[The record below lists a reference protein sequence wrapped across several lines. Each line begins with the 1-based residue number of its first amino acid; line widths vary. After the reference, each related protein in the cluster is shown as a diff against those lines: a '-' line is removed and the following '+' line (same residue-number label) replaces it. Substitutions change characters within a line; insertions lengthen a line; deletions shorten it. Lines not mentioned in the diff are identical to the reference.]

1 MSRWL
6 PYPLHSA
13 LLFLIWLLLVGSV
26 SPGHLL
32 LAALLAW
39 LLPWTLKKLSVPPS
53 NMRRPIAFIK
63 LFGIVVAD
71 IVRSN
76 IAVARIILTP
86 NIQKKADFTSGFIE
100 IPLEL
105 KSHYAL
111 ALLATIITSTPGTLW
126 VDYDGRR
133 KVMTLHVLDL
143 VDEEGWVKLI
153 KTRYERFLLEI
164 FE

>member
-1 MSRWL
+1 MNRWL
-6 PYPLHSA
+6 PYPLHSG
-13 LLFLIWLLLVGSV
+13 LLFLIWLLLADSI

-39 LLPWTLKKLSVPPS
+39 ILPWGLHTLNVPPAY
-53 NMRRPIAFIK
+53 MRRPLAFAK
-63 LFGIVVAD
+63 LFCIVVAD
-71 IVRSN
+71 IIRSN
-76 IAVARIILTP
+76 IAVARIVLTP
-86 NIQKKADFTSGFIE
+86 KIEKTSDFIE

-126 VDYDGRR
+126 VDYDSER

-143 VDEEGWVKLI
+143 VDEAGWVELI
-153 KTRYERFLLEI
+153 KTRYERYLLEI